1 MAVEIDY
8 RGVIQPV
15 RAIPEA
21 EQRELIAKYEPSEVY
36 VLGGEVTQ
44 DTVAKQQ
51 RPPRAVVVSD
61 AALLG
66 EQRGS
71 KTARFDS
78 FLWMKAELH
87 KRGGWFEEA
96 RTGLRSNRDK
106 DWAILRRTAEKMCA
120 RLAQGAKSA
129 LNAKR
134 GAKPWDADLQ
144 PGDKGTIRAEWYVI
158 NGKRTVDDAVKAIKA
173 KLGKRAPGRTVLYRE
188 FDAPVIKR
196 K

>member
-1 MAVEIDY
+1 MVEKTDF
-8 RGVIQPV
+8 RGVINPV
-15 RAIPEA
+15 KAIPEA
-21 EQRELIAKYEPSEVY
+21 EQRELIAAYEPSETY
-36 VLGGEVTQ
+36 NLGKDATHDDVIR
-44 DTVAKQQ
+44 QQ

-66 EQRGS
+66 EQRGN
-71 KTARFDS
+71 KAARFDS
-78 FLWMKAELH
+78 FLWFKNEIH
-87 KRGGWFEEA
+87 RRGGWFEEA
-96 RTGLRSNRDK
+96 RTGLRSNRPK
-106 DWAILRRTAEKMCA
+106 DWAILRPAAEKMCG

-144 PGDKGTIRAEWYVI
+144 PGDKGVIRAEWYVI